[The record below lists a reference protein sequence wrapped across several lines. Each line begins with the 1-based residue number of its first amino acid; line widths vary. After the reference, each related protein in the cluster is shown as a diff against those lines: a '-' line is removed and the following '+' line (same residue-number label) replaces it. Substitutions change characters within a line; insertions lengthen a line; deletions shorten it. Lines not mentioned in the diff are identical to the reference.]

1 MLWSLR
7 VRLPLVFLAGIVLA
21 GVVTTLIS
29 IRLFQDF
36 SRDQALTKLKR
47 EAHGIAQLYSA
58 AVEASYGNVDQS
70 GKSNDRKPPTFDA
83 PNLERATGNK
93 LYFVGPRQGPFV
105 GQKKLAF
112 AGLRRLPSTTVDW
125 ISGKS
130 LVFEFTPPKT
140 NRTYLAV
147 ANPILFSVPN
157 AKGSA
162 TTAGAPIGAIVV
174 ATPTTNVNALV
185 SPLITR
191 LAVAGL
197 FGLLVAGMLAWY
209 LSRRIVRPVLQ
220 LADAA
225 DAVASGQRDVAVPGN
240 ASGEL
245 GHLATRFEEMAH
257 RLGEVEEM
265 ERNFLMSV
273 SHELRTPLTAIR
285 GHVSALL
292 DEGVV
297 VGPDSR
303 RQSLETV
310 EAETQRLE
318 RLVGD
323 ILDLAKLDTNRFTV
337 LTEEVDMAQL
347 LEQAFD
353 RYRDEAQRRSI
364 DYHSH
369 VHDRAVIVSDG
380 DRVLQ
385 VVGNLLSN
393 AFRATPDGG
402 RVSLELARHNG
413 TVHVAVEDT
422 GPGIPQEARERL
434 FRPFV
439 SGSAGGTGLGLAI
452 ANEISTALG
461 GRIDLQSEVGRG
473 SRFELVLPAG

>member
-1 MLWSLR
+1 MLGSLR

-21 GVVTTLIS
+21 AVVTTLIS
-29 IRLFQDF
+29 VRLFQDF

-47 EAHGIAQLYSA
+47 EGHGIAQLYSDAVTA
-58 AVEASYGNVDQS
+58 AYGNVDKKT
-70 GKSNDRKPPTFDA
+70 GKPNDQKPPTFDA

-93 LYFVGPRQGPFV
+93 IYFTGPGLFPGQGFVGLA
-105 GQKKLAF
+105 KLPP
-112 AGLRRLPSTTVDW
+112 GTVDW

-130 LVFEFTPPKT
+130 LTFEFTPPDAK
-140 NRTYLAV
+140 RTYLAV
-147 ANPILFSVPN
+147 ANPIIFNTP
-157 AKGSA
+157 GSKSPP
-162 TTAGAPIGAIVV
+162 TTIGAIVV
-174 ATPTTNVNALV
+174 ATKKTDVNALV
-185 SPLITR
+185 APLILR
-191 LAVAGL
+191 LAIAGAL
-197 FGLLVAGMLAWY
+197 GLLVAAILSWY

-220 LADAA
+220 LSDAV
-225 DAVASGQRDVAVPGN
+225 DAVAAGRYDVTVPT
-240 ASGEL
+240 APGEL
-245 GHLATRFEEMAH
+245 GHLSARIAEMAH

-297 VGPDSR
+297 VDPESR
-303 RQSLETV
+303 HQSLETV
-310 EAETQRLE
+310 EAEAQRLE

-323 ILDLAKLDTNRFTV
+323 ILDLAKLDTHRFTV

-347 LEQAFD
+347 LDQAFE
-353 RYRDEAQRRSI
+353 RYREEAERRSI
-364 DYHSH
+364 DYRQD
-369 VHDRAVIVSDG
+369 VRDRPVIISDG

-393 AFRATPDGG
+393 AFKATPDGG
-402 RVSLELARHNG
+402 AISLELVQQNG
-413 TVHVAVEDT
+413 TVHVAIEDT
-422 GPGIPQEARERL
+422 GPGIALEARERL

-439 SGSAGGTGLGLAI
+439 SGNAGGTGLGLAI
-452 ANEISTALG
+452 AKEISTALG
-461 GRIDLQSEVGRG
+461 GQIILESEVGKG